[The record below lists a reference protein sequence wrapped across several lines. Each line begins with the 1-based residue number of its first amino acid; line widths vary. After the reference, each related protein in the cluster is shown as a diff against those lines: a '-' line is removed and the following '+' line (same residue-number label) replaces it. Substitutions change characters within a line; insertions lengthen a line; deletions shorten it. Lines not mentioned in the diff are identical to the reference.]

1 MFFLK
6 NEQILVLM
14 KFSILITSYNK
25 SKFIEEA
32 IKSCIQQTYKNFE
45 IIVMDNESADHTYV
59 ILNKYSNQISV
70 IKKKELAN
78 TQLQI
83 R

>member
-1 MFFLK
+1 
-6 NEQILVLM
+6 M

-25 SKFIEEA
+25 GKFIEEA

-45 IIVMDNESADHTYV
+45 IIVMDNESIDHTDV